1 VARTGNAD
9 ATLTAADAQQ
19 LIRKTLAENVR
30 RQREDAGLSQ
40 EALAVVSEVRKSTIS
55 RIEKAEQEPR
65 LSTLIAFSMALNVPF
80 HAFMGGLPGAPTLCD
95 IPVCQQ

>member
-1 VARTGNAD
+1 MARTGNAD
-9 ATLTAADAQQ
+9 ATLTAADAQR

-55 RIEKAEQEPR
+55 RIEKAEHEPR
-65 LSTLIAFSMALNVPF
+65 ISTLFAFSMGLNVPF
-80 HAFMGGLPGAPTLCD
+80 DAFMAGLPGAPTFCDLCG
-95 IPVCQQ
+95 CHE